1 MFDNASY
8 NEFIR
13 KEPNIRYSQNSLNS
27 TQNSDLDYNYYC
39 YSQGYKNKE
48 KGFWRGVLSNKNID
62 FALRFNKEWN
72 KRIELEDELS
82 FSDNQSQISN
92 VETDIISFVNENEI
106 GWDKNLYEN
115 FKKKQTGVK
124 KPKNKE
130 WLFSNGVKRSKV
142 GVELKTQNYKQFT
155 ENEINKKLKKEKEK
169 DISYQNKPEL
179 ILESNKYNITR
190 QKIESNIFPK
200 DQYSTYQ
207 RSPKAK
213 GKALNKDQIIYG
225 NYSDKINYNYNK
237 NRNEINYGQNY
248 GIKRQKGDE
257 SYIKSFIVEDRP
269 NNLSRLEVSAERK
282 SKEKKEIKIEPR
294 KNIRLYSNEKR
305 RISLDKDGKPLKNTS
320 RININTSK
328 KKEPKERLEN
338 RARREISVGSK
349 KKKSIGRK
357 IGPRENIRLSSKKKR
372 KITLDKDGKPLKNTS
387 RINIDTSKKKEPKE
401 RLENRGRREISV
413 KKNKEI
419 VGRKVRPRKHS
430 RSISTKKRKIA
441 LDKDGKPLTNTKRI
455 NIDTSKKK
463 EPRERLENRA
473 RREISVGS
481 KKKEKIGRKV
491 SPRKNVRIQSIKK
504 KKLSLDKDGKPLP
517 NTSRLKINTSK
528 KKSPKERLQNTSRKV
543 SVEIKNKK
551 SIEKREI
558 SPRKHYRIPS
568 IKTRKASVDS
578 EGNPISNVNRL
589 RVSIEKGQ
597 VKYAQLED
605 FDKYEDKSNPRYQ
618 VFTTTSSKY
627 EYKKP
632 ISDYSSINTPIKK
645 QEYIKK
651 DLINQRQEIKTGQ
664 TSIKTSTEAGKA
676 FFANRYQR
684 IKKDDII
691 SRASFTDYKTFKN
704 KENQKAQQKLNK
716 DYSYSNLGLGFNSSQ
731 INTNSTNISYQ
742 IGQKGQNQNGRRRD
756 YSENKNLNFSKYYP
770 NNKTEKKPQQS
781 GQYQKPVDK
790 INNNLIYEYNPELQT
805 NNYSRASNQFNNKY
819 QTTEVYEQK
828 KLSDNKKNRSSV
840 SLNKYIFSSNGMAYF
855 KFQFLTTK
863 QVVEK
868 FWESIDNGELSISM
882 FDSQK
887 KSSNLSN
894 YLSPEKNKLSTTIKN
909 TDIKINQRKVNN

>member
-1 MFDNASY
+1 MFDNASS

-155 ENEINKKLKKEKEK
+155 ENEINKKLKKEK

-190 QKIESNIFPK
+190 QKIESKIYPK
-200 DQYSTYQ
+200 DQYNTYQ
-207 RSPKAK
+207 RSSKAK

-320 RININTSK
+320 RINIDTSK

-338 RARREISVGSK
+338 RARREISVK
-349 KKKSIGRK
+349 KK
-357 IGPRENIRLSSKKKR
+357 
-372 KITLDKDGKPLKNTS
+372 
-387 RINIDTSKKKEPKE
+387 
-401 RLENRGRREISV
+401 
-413 KKNKEI
+413 KEI
-419 VGRKVRPRKHS
+419 VGRKVGPRKHS
-430 RSISTKKRKIA
+430 RSISTKKRKIT

-651 DLINQRQEIKTGQ
+651 DLINQRQEIKPGQ
-664 TSIKTSTEAGKA
+664 SSIKTSSEAGKA

-840 SLNKYIFSSNGMAYF
+840 SLNKYISSSNGMAYF

-909 TDIKINQRKVNN
+909 TDIKINQRKGNN